1 MKVRTQERLTI
12 ETPLGLDEV
21 KILRAGNLVLLNGE
35 VYLARDATHKRLIA
49 DFNSNHALP
58 FNPEGAVIYYAG
70 PSPTPPGEVIGS
82 IGPTTSRRMDRYL
95 EFFLQLGVRATIGKG
110 SRENKVKELLKNYLG
125 IYFIACGGAAAYL
138 TRFVVQKEVLAYP
151 ELGAQA
157 LVRIW
162 VKDFPLIVAY
172 DAYGGDLFEQDEI
185 SNHKVVT
192 G

>member
-1 MKVRTQERLTI
+1 M
-12 ETPLGLDEV
+12 
-21 KILRAGNLVLLNGE
+21 
-35 VYLARDATHKRLIA
+35 
-49 DFNSNHALP
+49 
-58 FNPEGAVIYYAG
+58 
-70 PSPTPPGEVIGS
+70 
-82 IGPTTSRRMDRYL
+82 
-95 EFFLQLGVRATIGKG
+95 QLGVRATIGKG